1 LQQTPRR
8 GFLFTALAGLGL
20 PEMATTSAPGRQ
32 LVGSCLWRRSDG
44 TGLERFELFREEASW
59 ILRGTILAMDDHGPA
74 EACYE
79 IVCDAEWRTEHADIS
94 LRDSTGERNLK
105 LRAGRGRWEV
115 DGREEEA
122 LRGCIDLDLG
132 WSPSTNTL
140 PIRRLKL
147 PVGRSSGPLQMAW
160 VRFPELQL
168 EPLPQEYLRK
178 TDRIYRYTSRG
189 EAFAADLEV
198 DDEGLVVEYQGVWQ
212 RVDERGGATT
222 QAELFMEALRAPGP
236 SAGQADR
243 MSLYDPLLGS
253 WAVDVIDHDPGGAPR
268 TSTGEWHFHWV
279 LEGRAIQD
287 VWISPPRAS
296 RRPGLPTE
304 GNRYGTTLR
313 VYDPV
318 ADVWHVTWTN
328 PVSGTRNTLVG
339 RKQGDEIVQEGTD
352 ADGSL
357 IRWIFSGLT
366 RESFRWRGEAS
377 SDGGKTWRLAAEFRG
392 RRLSAGHLPYAS
404 SSGCRHSRRG
414 NI

>member
-1 LQQTPRR
+1 
-8 GFLFTALAGLGL
+8 
-20 PEMATTSAPGRQ
+20 MN
-32 LVGSCLWRRSDG
+32 G
-44 TGLERFELFREEASW
+44 TGLERFELFREKASW
-59 ILRGTILAMDDHGPA
+59 ILRGTILAMDERGPA

-79 IVCDAEWRTEHADIS
+79 IVCDADWRTEHADIS
-94 LRDSTGERNLK
+94 LRDSTGERSLK
-105 LRAGRGRWEV
+105 LTTARGRWQV
-115 DGREEEA
+115 DGREEEP

-147 PVGRSSGPLQMAW
+147 PKGRSSGPLQMAW
-160 VRFPELQL
+160 VRFPELKL
-168 EPLPQEYLRK
+168 TPLPQEYLRK
-178 TDRIYRYTSRG
+178 TERVYRYTSRG
-189 EAFAADLEV
+189 GTFAADLKV
-198 DDEGLVVEYQGVWQ
+198 DDEGLVVDYQGAW
-212 RVDERGGATT
+212 RRMDEKGGATT
-222 QAELFMEALRAPGP
+222 QAEPFMDALRAPGP
-236 SAGQADR
+236 PAGQADR

-253 WAVDVIDHDPGGAPR
+253 WAVDVIDHDPGGPPR
-268 TSTGEWHFHWV
+268 SSRGEWHFHWV

-318 ADVWHVTWTN
+318 ADIWHVTWIN
-328 PVSGTRNTLVG
+328 PVSGARNTLVG
-339 RKQGDEIVQEGTD
+339 WKLGDEVIQEGTD

-357 IRWIFSGLT
+357 IRWTFSDLT

-392 RRLSAGHLPYAS
+392 RRIN
-404 SSGCRHSRRG
+404 SGRLDPS
-414 NI
+414 